1 MMQDIK
7 YLTNRL
13 YSEFID
19 IARYAKWLPEK
30 KRRETWKETVRRY
43 VNFWSSYL
51 TTEELEQ
58 LFNALYYMYITPSMR
73 CLMTAGK
80 ALERDN
86 VAGFNC
92 SYLATG
98 EGGESYAYSPVE
110 PHFFLPPIIPYF
122 LENIKGF
129 DETMYILM
137 CGAGVGYSVERQYI
151 NKLPVVG
158 SYLNKQISDPNIPEN
173 YPNVDRQELS
183 TFYPNS
189 NLIEVADSKY
199 GWSSAFRMLLT
210 ELYSGNF
217 NVKWDVSKVRPK
229 GSPLLTF
236 GGRASGSEPLVNLFK
251 FTVNLFKEANGRKLN
266 SIEVHS
272 MMCMIGDIVVVGG
285 VRRAALICLSNLS
298 DDRMRHAKTGQWWIK
313 KSFFSLANISVAYT
327 EKPDADLFLKEWLTL
342 VESKSGERGIF
353 NRIAAQTQ
361 SARWGKR
368 IADADYGL
376 NPCAEIILLLF
387 QLCNLSEV
395 IIRPDDGLD
404 SLMEK
409 VKWATICG
417 TLQATLTNFKYL
429 SPIWKENTEKEAL
442 LGVSLTG
449 IMDHPLMRKPSVA
462 LKFILNT
469 LRDYAVEVNAEY
481 AKRFGINPASAITC
495 IKPSGT
501 VSQLTD
507 TSSGIHSRWSPF
519 YLRRVKGDLKDPLT
533 TFMKAKGFPYEPKI
547 DDSENTGYFIFPI
560 KSPKGSV
567 FRNDRSA
574 IEQLELALFYQQHWC
589 HHNVSCTIYVKT
601 DEWVETG
608 AWVYKHFDELIG
620 VSFLPSS
627 GEDTVYV
634 QTPYQDITEE
644 EYNEWIKKMP
654 TDVDWT
660 ELANYEKIDTTTGSQ
675 ELACVAGGCDF

>member
-1 MMQDIK
+1 MMKHIE

-13 YSEFID
+13 YSEFINVS
-19 IARYAKWLPEK
+19 RYAKWIPEK
-30 KRRETWKETVRRY
+30 KGRETWEKTVWRY
-43 VNFWSSYL
+43 VNFWSGYL
-51 TTEELEQ
+51 TAEELDQ
-58 LFNALYYMYITPSMR
+58 LFNVLYNMQITPSMR

-80 ALERDN
+80 TLERDN
-86 VAGFNC
+86 IAGYNC
-92 SYLATG
+92 SYFAPG
-98 EGGESYAYSPVE
+98 EGGESYAYKPIESHP
-110 PHFFLPPIIPYF
+110 FLPSIIPYF

-129 DETMYILM
+129 DEAMYILM
-137 CGAGVGYSVERQYI
+137 CGTGVGYSVERQYI
-151 NKLPVVG
+151 NKLPVIG
-158 SYLNKQISDPNIPEN
+158 SYLHKQISNPDISGN

-183 TFYPNS
+183 TFYPNES
-189 NLIEVADSKY
+189 LIEVADSKY
-199 GWSSAFRMLLT
+199 GWASAFRMLLV

-229 GSPLLTF
+229 GTPLLTF
-236 GGRASGSEPLVNLFK
+236 GGRASGPEPLVTLFK

-266 SIEVHS
+266 SVEVHS
-272 MMCMIGDIVVVGG
+272 LMCKIGDIIVVGG
-285 VRRAALICLSNLS
+285 VRRVALICLSNLS
-298 DDRMRHAKTGQWWIK
+298 DDRMRHAKTGQWWTK
-313 KSFFSLANISVAYT
+313 NPFFSLANISVAYT
-327 EKPDADLFLKEWLTL
+327 EKPDSELFLKEWLAL
-342 VESKSGERGIF
+342 VESKAGERGLF
-353 NRIAAQTQ
+353 NRVAAQIQ
-361 SARWGKR
+361 ASKWDKR
-368 IADADYGL
+368 FLKAAYGL

-387 QLCNLSEV
+387 QLCNLTEGS
-395 IIRPDDGLD
+395 IRPDDDLD

-449 IMDHPLMRKPSVA
+449 IMDHPLMRKPSVE

-481 AKRFGINPASAITC
+481 AKRFGINPAAAITC

-501 VSQLTD
+501 VSQLID
-507 TSSGIHSRWSPF
+507 TAPGIHARWGLY
-519 YLRRVKGDLKDPLT
+519 YLRRVTADVKDPLT

-547 DDSENTGYFIFPI
+547 SDPENTGYFIFPI
-560 KSPKGSV
+560 QSPKDSV
-567 FRNDRSA
+567 FRNDRTA
-574 IEQLELALFYQQHWC
+574 IEQLELALFYQKHWC
-589 HHNVSCTIYVKT
+589 HHNVSCTIYVKP
-601 DEWVETG
+601 DEWLETG
-608 AWVYKHFDELIG
+608 AWVYEHFDELIG

-634 QTPYQDITEE
+634 QAPYQDITEE

-654 TDVDWT
+654 TEVDWT
-660 ELANYEKIDTTTGSQ
+660 ELANYETIDTTTSSH